1 MAYSKSKVNK
11 KARLLM
17 KSSTMDGGEKNYGN
31 PGAAA
36 EQMKYNQSQASQVA
50 KAGCRLK
57 QVSNGS
63 KIAKMGNPY
72 TSNINQ
78 EAVKA
83 FPSFT
88 PPMASIQPPKPKG
101 ISTQELAKYIT
112 KGVSTIPTTPI
123 TPITPPTPK
132 KAKPVEEKK
141 KKVRKKK
148 S

>member
-1 MAYSKSKVNK
+1 MAYGSKVK
-11 KARLLM
+11 QM

-36 EQMKYNQSQASQVA
+36 EQMKYNQSEASQVA

-72 TSNINQ
+72 NSNINQ
-78 EAVKA
+78 VEAIKA
-83 FPSFT
+83 FPSWT
-88 PPMASIQPPKPKG
+88 PPTATPKPIEPKGVSKQEVARAISRFPNMPIQPP
-101 ISTQELAKYIT
+101 
-112 KGVSTIPTTPI
+112 
-123 TPITPPTPK
+123 TPPKPIEKLEKVKRVK
-132 KAKPVEEKK
+132 KERKK
-141 KKVRKKK
+141 ILKKK